1 MYATN
6 LQNTQPPISLSG
18 ALTTLVSL
26 MTIALELLEGSIAVA
41 RLPVL
46 GPSLQLEQ
54 YQVPSGIDWNFKQ
67 AANEKRHEGS
77 EPEKNMRVDI

>member
-1 MYATN
+1 MLKSCD

-26 MTIALELLEGSIAVA
+26 ITMGFKLGSLAVA
-41 RLPVL
+41 ILQEV

-54 YQVPSGIDWNFKQ
+54 YQVPSGID
-67 AANEKRHEGS
+67 
-77 EPEKNMRVDI
+77 